1 MDNPIKY
8 SDLVAPDVQTGMAG
22 LIAQLQELANT
33 YTSSIN
39 KIKQEAQS
47 LKTSL
52 QGVNGATE
60 EGRQT
65 TRNAVSEAEKLTKAE
80 KDLAN
85 AQTENARK
93 IKEVKMA
100 TQEANNMMKLE
111 IKLAQSAEGSYNKLS
126 AQYSINKVRLNQMS
140 AEMRHNT
147 EEGRRLERET
157 KAIYEQMKKL
167 QEATGKHQLNVGNYP
182 DMTNAIQ

>member
-85 AQTENARK
+85 A
-93 IKEVKMA
+93 
-100 TQEANNMMKLE
+100 
-111 IKLAQSAEGSYNKLS
+111 
-126 AQYSINKVRLNQMS
+126 
-140 AEMRHNT
+140 
-147 EEGRRLERET
+147 
-157 KAIYEQMKKL
+157 
-167 QEATGKHQLNVGNYP
+167 TGIGM
-182 DMTNAIQ
+182 D